1 MEGSIASPHIKDHY
15 KVVGVVPGVVR
26 ARDGKLVDL
35 TTVSLE
41 RAHELFAQKFP
52 FLEKLEAS
60 ADLTTVEEITASVN
74 DVEGD
79 VDVKAEE
86 VIDKPTTP
94 TNRPNHRNH
103 SGKK

>member
-35 TTVSLE
+35 TTISLE

-52 FLEKLEAS
+52 FLEKVEAS
-60 ADLTTVEEITASVN
+60 ADLTIVEEITASVN
-74 DVEGD
+74 DVEGE

-86 VIDKPTTP
+86 VVEKPATP
-94 TNRPNHRNH
+94 INKPHKHH
-103 SGKK
+103 SGKR